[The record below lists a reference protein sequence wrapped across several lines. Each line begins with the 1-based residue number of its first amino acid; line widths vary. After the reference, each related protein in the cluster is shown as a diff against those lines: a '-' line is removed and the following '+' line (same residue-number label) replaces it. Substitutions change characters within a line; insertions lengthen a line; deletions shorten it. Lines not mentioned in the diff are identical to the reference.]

1 MRLEVVPGRLEIAEG
16 RLGRGE
22 VQGHQAAGRIVDEHQ
37 QRAGRRAL
45 LEPAVIAA
53 IDLDQLAQA
62 RTAVP
67 RLVDLGRALL
77 ARNPQAGV
85 DHQVANSFL

>member
-45 LEPAVIAA
+45 FKPPVVAA
-53 IDLDQLAQA
+53 IDLNELA
-62 RTAVP
+62 
-67 RLVDLGRALL
+67 
-77 ARNPQAGV
+77 
-85 DHQVANSFL
+85 VA